1 MRLLLL
7 PVVAASV
14 LTSLASCARDAAH
27 GVMSLATSS
36 RALTLV
42 DTLLI
47 TETPSAYVSRPT
59 HLTASARHGLFISDA
74 FSRNVIHV
82 RRDGAIA
89 GGIGR
94 RGRGP
99 GEFEAP
105 STILVVHDSL
115 LFVADQMRGGVVV
128 RDLTSGGER
137 GLVRLEGN
145 RPTMSLVGDTIFA
158 GTVNTVRGTSL
169 ARWTTGGDSVS
180 YFGSL
185 PASFARSP
193 LSRFVYNVSLA
204 AWPDTVAYVVGLSD
218 IVYIATSD
226 GHLRDSVVVPR
237 AQRRGLPSE
246 VRIASLRDPMSVA
259 AESSLPWALGRL
271 SDGRLVVVFADGDMR
286 ANVLSGR
293 LYVSV
298 LSRRGGESCTDVL
311 LPSDGNELPR
321 ITFDGDQMLA
331 LEQRVVDGRAVH
343 VVRRY
348 AFPAACTAPT
358 A

>member
-1 MRLLLL
+1 MRRLLNPRQLI
-7 PVVAASV
+7 PCVVAA
-14 LTSLASCARDAAH
+14 LIACAPDAGGH
-27 GVMSLATSS
+27 TATSPG
-36 RALTLV
+36 ALALV
-42 DTLLI
+42 DTLVI
-47 TETPSAYVSRPT
+47 AESPTAYVSRPT

-74 FSRNVIHV
+74 FSRNVIQV

-105 STILVVHDSL
+105 STILIAHDSL

-128 RDLTSGGER
+128 RDLTSGTER
-137 GLVRLEGN
+137 GLVRVEGN

-169 ARWTTGGDSVS
+169 ARWTTRGDSVA

-185 PASFARSP
+185 PASFSRSP

-204 AWPDTVAYVVGLSD
+204 AWPDTLAYIVGLSD
-218 IVYIATSD
+218 VIYIATSD
-226 GHLRDSVVVPR
+226 GRLRDSVVVPR
-237 AQRRGLPSE
+237 AQRRGVPSE
-246 VRIASLRDPMSVA
+246 VRIASLRDPMAVA

-271 SDGRLVVVFADGDMR
+271 SDGRLVVVFADGDLR

-348 AFPAACTAPT
+348 SFPAACAAPS